1 MVRSYSGA
9 PNDNWSDEN
18 LSDLSQ
24 VHGSDFE
31 VVDTG
36 ELIY

>member
-1 MVRSYSGA
+1 MDDLVSG
-9 PNDNWSDEN
+9 
-18 LSDLSQ
+18 LRQ

-36 ELIY
+36 PVSTAGL

>member
-1 MVRSYSGA
+1 MSHKSEVGLRR
-9 PNDNWSDEN
+9 
-18 LSDLSQ
+18 

-36 ELIY
+36 QVSTSGL

>member
-1 MVRSYSGA
+1 MDGLLTGMRS
-9 PNDNWSDEN
+9 
-18 LSDLSQ
+18 

-36 ELIY
+36 PVSTNGL